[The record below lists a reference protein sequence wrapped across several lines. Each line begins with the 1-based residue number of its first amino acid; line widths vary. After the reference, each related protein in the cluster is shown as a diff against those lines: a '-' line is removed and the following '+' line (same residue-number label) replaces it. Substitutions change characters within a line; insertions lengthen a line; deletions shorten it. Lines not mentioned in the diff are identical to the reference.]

1 MIDKKIIE
9 NRISETSNLIN
20 SLTSLSDKIIDAIEL
35 IHNQISKG
43 GTVYW
48 CGNGGS
54 AADSQHMAA
63 ELMGKLNSLRK
74 PIKSIALTT
83 DTSFITAWSNDIH
96 YEDIFS
102 RQLEGLAGKNDI
114 LVAISTSGKSKNI
127 IKALKTAKD
136 INLPSILLTGLGA
149 PDSTTTLSDIVISVN
164 SSKTPVIQESFL
176 IIEHI
181 ICENID
187 QFFSDKTNLN
197 E

>member
-127 IKALKTAKD
+127 IKALKTA
-136 INLPSILLTGLGA
+136 
-149 PDSTTTLSDIVISVN
+149 
-164 SSKTPVIQESFL
+164 
-176 IIEHI
+176 
-181 ICENID
+181 
-187 QFFSDKTNLN
+187 
-197 E
+197 